1 MSYREVALNHPSYVR
16 WALSQPSP
24 TGGLRSF
31 VAWLRAHPP
40 DAARDEVSSVNYAS
54 SASEDSELGSEPDID
69 SEAAS
74 DEPSMHAQALPLH
87 LPMVQLMEQMVQ
99 HSGRLRDLS
108 RLMRQSVERRG
119 DVAFSHSLSALL
131 GELPRVTYSASLFS
145 GAPHPQS
152 CPICMEDFDAW
163 EAGHDSEIV
172 MTPCLHT
179 FHLGCLRGWLKR
191 SPECPT
197 CRWDITDLGADKALD
212 SSCVDLPQTRPDVP
226 RDLEIVVPGSLPA
239 IYVFDEP
246 AQPSVLAAQLPTSC
260 LFGIAGLLA
269 LGHGCSPSSET
280 PSGVMLKS
288 INAASAG
295 SVLQGIRMGF
305 TLSQKETQ
313 ASKQGYLPGQCV
325 HGASVEEELAS
336 GKRLLEEY
344 SVGEAIGEGAFGV
357 VYACAHRKTS
367 MQAAVKMV
375 DKVETPTAVIRRE
388 AELMKSLSHDNIVR
402 FHAVYFERLIRQT
415 GVMALAVE
423 VMDVLEEVR
432 LKARAKLAAL
442 FAQSVAEGHFVLD
455 Y

>member
-197 CRWDITDLGADKALD
+197 CRWDITDLGADKAAHD
-212 SSCVDLPQTRPDVP
+212 SKR
-226 RDLEIVVPGSLPA
+226 
-239 IYVFDEP
+239 
-246 AQPSVLAAQLPTSC
+246 

-423 VMDVLEEVR
+423 VMDVLKDVR

-442 FAQSVAEGHFVLD
+442 FAQSVAEGHFALD